1 MQTEKFLMAVF
12 LSQKRCCNMKFKQA
26 LIVVGLTF
34 FALMLFNET
43 SWAEEQNTEDVPTRF
58 GFALSY
64 GNTFHPDNKIGFI
77 LANYLVMMD
86 YDKVWPY
93 SAPEN
98 LRFKVE
104 CSLGSTTTPENW
116 AMASAGVLALYYLD
130 FLDSASVRPYIEGGI
145 GLIYTGFRV
154 EGQGSRLNF
163 NPKAG
168 FGLEFPIGKESLF
181 TSLRWDH
188 LSNAYLNG
196 DNTSV
201 DSVILMFGVYF

>member
-1 MQTEKFLMAVF
+1 MKLKQTLF
-12 LSQKRCCNMKFKQA
+12 
-26 LIVVGLTF
+26 VVGLAF
-34 FALMLFNET
+34 FVLMLFNKT
-43 SWAEEQNTEDVPTRF
+43 SLAEDQDTEEVPTRH

-64 GNTFHPDNKIGFI
+64 GNTFHPDNNIGFI
-77 LANYLVMMD
+77 LANYLVMFD
-86 YDKVWPY
+86 YDKIWPH

-98 LRFKVE
+98 LRFKLE
-104 CSLGSTTTPENW
+104 FSLGSTTTPDNW
-116 AMASAGVLALYYLD
+116 PMASACMLALYYLD
-130 FLDSASVRPYIEGGI
+130 FLDSEAVRPYIEGGI

-168 FGLEFPIGKESLF
+168 FGFEFPIGRETLF

-188 LSNAYLNG
+188 LSNAYLNR

-201 DSVILMFGVYF
+201 DSVILMFGAYF

>member
-1 MQTEKFLMAVF
+1 MVDFPTQN
-12 LSQKRCCNMKFKQA
+12 RCLNMKLKQA
-26 LIVVGLTF
+26 LFVVCLIFIGL
-34 FALMLFNET
+34 LLFCKT
-43 SWAEEQNTEDVPTRF
+43 SPAEDQNTEDVPTRH

-77 LANYLVMMD
+77 LANYLVMFD
-86 YDKVWPY
+86 YDKIWPH

-116 AMASAGVLALYYLD
+116 VMASAGVLALYYLD

-168 FGLEFPIGKESLF
+168 FGFEFPIGRETLF

-188 LSNAYLNG
+188 LSNAYLNR

-201 DSVILMFGVYF
+201 DSVILMFGAYF

>member
-1 MQTEKFLMAVF
+1 MKLKQTL
-12 LSQKRCCNMKFKQA
+12 
-26 LIVVGLTF
+26 LIVWLTF
-34 FALMLFNET
+34 FALMPFCET
-43 SWAEEQNTEDVPTRF
+43 SSAEDQSTEEVPTRV

-64 GNTFHPDNKIGFI
+64 GNTFHPDNKIGFV
-77 LANYLVMMD
+77 LANYLVMFD
-86 YDKVWPY
+86 YDKIWPH

-98 LRFKVE
+98 LRFKLE
-104 CSLGSTTTPENW
+104 FSLGSTTTPDHW
-116 AMASAGVLALYYLD
+116 AMASASMLALYYLD
-130 FLDSASVRPYIEGGI
+130 FLESKAVRPYIEGGI

-168 FGLEFPIGKESLF
+168 FGFEFPMGQESLF
-181 TSLRWDH
+181 ASLRWDH
-188 LSNAYLNG
+188 LSNAYLNR

>member
-1 MQTEKFLMAVF
+1 
-12 LSQKRCCNMKFKQA
+12 MKLKQA
-26 LIVVGLTF
+26 LFVVGLAF
-34 FALMLFNET
+34 MGLLLCCKT
-43 SWAEEQNTEDVPTRF
+43 SSAEEQNTDDVPTRF

-77 LANYLVMMD
+77 LANYLVMLD
-86 YDKVWPY
+86 YDKIWPH

-116 AMASAGVLALYYLD
+116 VMASAGVLALYYLD
-130 FLDSASVRPYIEGGI
+130 FLDSESVRPYIEGGI

-168 FGLEFPIGKESLF
+168 FGFEFPIGRESLF

-188 LSNAYLNG
+188 LSNAYLNR

>member
-1 MQTEKFLMAVF
+1 MVDFSTRNRYL
-12 LSQKRCCNMKFKQA
+12 NMKLKQG
-26 LIVVGLTF
+26 LFMVGLTF
-34 FALMLFNET
+34 IVLLLFCKT
-43 SWAEEQNTEDVPTRF
+43 SPAEEQNTEAVPTRF

-77 LANYLVMMD
+77 LANYLVMFD
-86 YDKVWPY
+86 YDKIWPH

-116 AMASAGVLALYYLD
+116 VMASAGVLALYYLD
-130 FLDSASVRPYIEGGI
+130 FLDSESVRPYIEGGI

-168 FGLEFPIGKESLF
+168 FGFEFPIGRESLF

-188 LSNAYLNG
+188 LSNAYLNK

-201 DSVILMFGVYF
+201 DSVILMFGIYF

>member
-1 MQTEKFLMAVF
+1 MKSKQFLPLIWLVF
-12 LSQKRCCNMKFKQA
+12 L
-26 LIVVGLTF
+26 
-34 FALMLFNET
+34 ALMLFFGT
-43 SWAEEQNTEDVPTRF
+43 ALAEDPDTEEVPTRY

-64 GNTFHPDNKIGFI
+64 GNSFHPDSKIGFI
-77 LANYLVMMD
+77 LANYLVMFD
-86 YDKVWPY
+86 YDKIWPH

-98 LRFKVE
+98 LRFKLE
-104 CSLGSTTTPENW
+104 FSLGSTTTPENW
-116 AMASAGVLALYYLD
+116 VMGSAGMLALYYLD
-130 FLDSASVRPYIEGGI
+130 FLDSKAVRPYIEGGI

-168 FGLEFPIGKESLF
+168 FGLEFPIGRETLF

-188 LSNAYLNG
+188 LSNAYLNK

-201 DSVILMFGVYF
+201 DSVILMFGAYF

>member
-1 MQTEKFLMAVF
+1 
-12 LSQKRCCNMKFKQA
+12 MKFKQA
-26 LIVVGLTF
+26 LLVVWLTF
-34 FALMLFNET
+34 FALMLFSET
-43 SWAEEQNTEDVPTRF
+43 SLAEEQNTEEVPTRF

-77 LANYLVMMD
+77 LANYLVLFD
-86 YDKVWPY
+86 YDKVWPH

-116 AMASAGVLALYYLD
+116 VMASAGMLALYYLD
-130 FLDSASVRPYIEGGI
+130 FLNSKAVRPYIEGGI

-168 FGLEFPIGKESLF
+168 FGLEFPIGREALF

>member
-1 MQTEKFLMAVF
+1 
-12 LSQKRCCNMKFKQA
+12 MKFKQA
-26 LIVVGLTF
+26 LLVVWLAF
-34 FALMLFNET
+34 FALMLFSET
-43 SWAEEQNTEDVPTRF
+43 SLAEDQNTEEVPTRF

-77 LANYLVMMD
+77 LANYLVLFD
-86 YDKVWPY
+86 YDKIWPH

-104 CSLGSTTTPENW
+104 CSLGSTTTPDNW
-116 AMASAGVLALYYLD
+116 VMASAGMLALYYLD
-130 FLDSASVRPYIEGGI
+130 FLDSETVRPYIEGGI

-154 EGQGSRLNF
+154 EGQGSHLNF

-168 FGLEFPIGKESLF
+168 FGFEFPIGRETLF

-188 LSNAYLNG
+188 LSNAYLNK

-201 DSVILMFGVYF
+201 DSVILMFGCYF